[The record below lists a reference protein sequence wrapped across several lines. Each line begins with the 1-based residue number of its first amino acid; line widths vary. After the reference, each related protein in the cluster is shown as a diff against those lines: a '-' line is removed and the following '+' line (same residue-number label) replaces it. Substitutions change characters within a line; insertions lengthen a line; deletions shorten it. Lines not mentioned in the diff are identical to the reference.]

1 MLTPGQALSL
11 PVATGDVDTRAG
23 EVLSPGQT
31 LPVAVGVTIAL
42 LRRLGDGALLSG

>member
-1 MLTPGQALSL
+1 MLTPRQALSL
-11 PVATGDVDTRAG
+11 PVATGDGTRAG